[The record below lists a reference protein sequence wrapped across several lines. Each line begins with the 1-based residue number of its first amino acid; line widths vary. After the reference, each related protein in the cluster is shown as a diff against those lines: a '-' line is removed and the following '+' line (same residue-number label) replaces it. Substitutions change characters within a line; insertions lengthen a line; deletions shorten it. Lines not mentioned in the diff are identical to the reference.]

1 VLLKELEKQVSYLAL
16 GSCLLIPQEV
26 LQCLKALLPPKAKGY
41 LKGYPEQK
49 VMGFVALLLCCPL
62 STLCGPSQ
70 GTHGTFTS
78 MGLRKASLLFPPKL
92 YEDRDKICTWFLFRI
107 NEFSPVN
114 RNFPLIESLNSLAA
128 RTALLSRER
137 CISAC

>member
-1 VLLKELEKQVSYLAL
+1 MLLKELEKQVSYLAL

-62 STLCGPSQ
+62 STVWTITGNSWDFYIHGAPKSFSALCS
-70 GTHGTFTS
+70 
-78 MGLRKASLLFPPKL
+78 K
-92 YEDRDKICTWFLFRI
+92 
-107 NEFSPVN
+107 VV
-114 RNFPLIESLNSLAA
+114 
-128 RTALLSRER
+128 
-137 CISAC
+137 